1 MRNLHSKMQELH
13 LMSEIRDL
21 EFSFVNLNSEVPP
34 WLLYVYC
41 IISSLQRILYYLLT
55 AKGFSQQQSFI
66 YIRISECSG
75 APNLGIVEGM
85 HEKKPNY
92 LLMNEAEYLM
102 KNYGDQGGCYLPQ
115 PTASMDN
122 TLRDLHVFSLV
133 LTLKSSEMTAIFVFT
148 TKTTQPHP
156 QVFLV
161 NGALTCKKAAYY
173 LMSSVD

>member
-13 LMSEIRDL
+13 LMSEIRNL
-21 EFSFVNLNSEVPP
+21 QFSFVNLNSEVPP
-34 WLLYVYC
+34 GLLYLTILYLYC
-41 IISSLQRILYYLLT
+41 IISSLQRIYYLLT

-122 TLRDLHVFSLV
+122 TLRDLHVFS
-133 LTLKSSEMTAIFVFT
+133 
-148 TKTTQPHP
+148 
-156 QVFLV
+156 
-161 NGALTCKKAAYY
+161 YY
-173 LMSSVD
+173 LA